1 MRKMTDQGTDEIL
14 AYITATKFGVLN
26 YVRSDLAPVARAM
39 GSFASDGLDIYFST
53 GRDSAKVGEIA
64 LNKRV
69 SFYFQHDNQAAETWK
84 SVLVIGDAELL
95 NSDDAGFDTAVS
107 SLSAKSP
114 RFRAR
119 VENGDLASA
128 AVYRLVTREIQF
140 LDRSTGYGPPR
151 IVVVS

>member
-1 MRKMTDQGTDEIL
+1 MPDQGTDEIL
-14 AYITATKFGVLN
+14 AYITAMKFGVLN
-26 YVRSDLAPVARAM
+26 YVRSDLAPVSRAM

-53 GRDSAKVGEIA
+53 GLSSAKVGEIA

-69 SFYFQHDNQAAETWK
+69 SFYFEHDNQAPETWK

-95 NSDDAGFDTAVS
+95 NSDDTRFDTAVS

-114 RFRAR
+114 RFRER
-119 VENGDLASA
+119 VEKGDLASA
-128 AVYRLVTREIQF
+128 AVYRLAAREIQY
-140 LDRSTGYGPPR
+140 LDRSAGYGPPR